1 MPAPQDNIKHLIVLM
16 LENRSFDHMLG
27 FHAIPQPKVPGDRID
42 GLDGSESNLDSR
54 GNQIVVSKDARYAG
68 DYRVDPGHHFPD
80 VTEQLFEQEAVP
92 SSRKPTMGG
101 FVTNYQAQPGGGLVA
116 SRRVMK
122 CFDPTKLP
130 VLTGL
135 ANEFAVCDRWFSSV
149 PGPTL
154 PNRAFAHLAT
164 SLGHVDMNPLAYWN
178 ATTLYDRLDEQ
189 KVSSRVYSHDG
200 NTLAFMFKNLFK
212 KGGKFLGSFGD
223 FLSDLKGNKL
233 PKYCFIEPRF
243 NDWYD
248 ASTHRYY
255 IANDQHPD
263 NNVAEGELFLHDVY
277 KAVRK
282 SKYWDKCLLVV
293 TYDEHGGFYDHVPP
307 PRTVASGLEKPESE
321 FDFTRLGVRVPA
333 VLVSPYI
340 ERGTILH
347 DQFEH
352 SSLAA
357 TARHLLA
364 PNMAPLSERDKRAAP
379 FTSSIT
385 LNAPREDTPKKLE
398 LEAQSGLELRRT
410 DVDPNTHGAATL
422 SDQQRN
428 QVLAA
433 YMTDLD
439 RPASTRIIGRGDY
452 TVLEDINT
460 EQKAAAYIRT
470 VAKSLEIP

>member
-1 MPAPQDNIKHLIVLM
+1 MPLRHDNIKHVIVLM

-27 FHAIPQPKVPGDRID
+27 FHTIPNPKVPGDRID
-42 GLDGSESNLDSR
+42 GLTGTEMNLDAR
-54 GNQIVVSKDARYAG
+54 GNEIVVSADAKYAG

-80 VTEQLFEQEAVP
+80 VTEQLFEQESVP
-92 SSRKPTMGG
+92 SSRRPTMGG
-101 FVTNYQAQPGGGLVA
+101 FVTNYGNQPGGSLVT

-130 VLTGL
+130 VLTAL
-135 ANEFAVCDRWFSSV
+135 ANEFAVCDRWFASV

-178 ATTLYDRLDEQ
+178 ATTLYERLDDQ
-189 KVSSRVYSHDG
+189 NVSSRVYSHDG
-200 NTLAFMFKNLFK
+200 NTLAFVFKNLFK
-212 KGGKFLGSFGD
+212 KGGKFLGSYGD
-223 FLSDLKGNKL
+223 FLSDLRGTRL

-248 ASTHRYY
+248 ESNRRYY

-263 NNVAEGELFLHDVY
+263 NNVAEGELLLQEVY
-277 KAVRK
+277 QAIRK
-282 SKYWDKCLLVV
+282 SKYWEKCLFVV

-307 PRTVASGLEKPESE
+307 PRTIASGLEKVGSE
-321 FDFTRLGVRVPA
+321 FDFTRLGVRVPT

-357 TARHLLA
+357 TARVLLA
-364 PNMAPLSERDKRAAP
+364 PNMVALSERDKHANDCAAA
-379 FTSSIT
+379 IT
-385 LNAPREDTPKKLE
+385 LDEPRDTPKKLDMK
-398 LEAQSGLELRRT
+398 AQDGLKLRST
-410 DVDPNTHGAATL
+410 DIDPNTHGAATL

-439 RPASTRIIGRGDY
+439 RPARARVIGHGDY

-460 EQKAAAYIRT
+460 EQKAAAYIRN
-470 VAKSLEIP
+470 VAMSLEIL